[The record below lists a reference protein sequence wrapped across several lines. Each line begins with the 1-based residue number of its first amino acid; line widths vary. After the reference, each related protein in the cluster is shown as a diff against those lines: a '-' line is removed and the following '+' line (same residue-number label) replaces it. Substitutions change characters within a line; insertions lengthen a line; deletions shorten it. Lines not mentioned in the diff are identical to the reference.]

1 MVPGRRSTFPRVTEG
16 GGSPLILK
24 RRAGGNTVP
33 PEGPPAQRGSV
44 SSSDGGPRGSSP
56 HGGRRQLPIPTGT
69 ILQGRYR
76 VTTAL
81 GAGGMST
88 VYKALDLRFANVERV
103 CAVKEMFDGGGD
115 EALRQQRAG
124 NFEREAGLL
133 AVLSHP
139 LIPKIFDYF
148 AEGGSYYLV
157 QEYIP
162 GSNLETLIEQT
173 PDGFLET
180 ELIDWGV
187 AICDVLTYL
196 HGHLPDPIIFRDLK
210 PSNIMI
216 REDRSLMLIDFGIA
230 RSFQQQQRGTM
241 IGTEGYAPPEQYR
254 GVADARTDLYAL
266 GATLHHLATR
276 IDPRFETPFTFDQ
289 RPPRQFNTRISEQ
302 LEAAILKGLA
312 YAPRDRYGSAA
323 EFKAALLR
331 CRSST
336 RRLPSGKLSSGNLPT
351 QAPSRLSTSKA
362 RRAAI
367 LPTSTEQPVAQQAAA
382 TPVAPATARPQIA
395 PAERL
400 VWTATTSDEIR
411 NGGVVAYG
419 LFLVG
424 SYDARLYA
432 FDPLSGAAHWQFAAG
447 RGICATPTVWRD
459 TAIVGSEDGAVYGLA
474 FDSGRLKW
482 RYRTNMPVRSSP
494 RISETGVLIGSDDS
508 FVYKLDPAT
517 GTLLWRYRTYGP
529 VRSSATLHDG
539 LVLIGSDD
547 GFIYALADDSGRQ
560 VWRFAT
566 GRPIFS
572 SPVIEGKVVI
582 CGSMDGSLY
591 GLGVAQGEFRWRFD
605 TGGPVVASAA
615 TRDGRA
621 YVGTSA
627 GRFCALDVATGERIW
642 EVSHGGR
649 ITSSATV
656 TNDCVYYGGLDGAVY
671 CLDRATGE
679 VVWAHALG
687 NPIPASPVLYRDLLI
702 VGGVDGKVY
711 ALATG
716 EDLPA
721 TAEE

>member
-1 MVPGRRSTFPRVTEG
+1 MA
-16 GGSPLILK
+16 LILK
-24 RRAGGNTVP
+24 KRFGGNP
-33 PEGPPAQRGSV
+33 APEDSPASRGAV
-44 SSSDGGPRGSSP
+44 SSSDGGSRGSSP
-56 HGGRRQLPIPTGT
+56 RGQRRQLPIPTDT

-76 VTTAL
+76 VTSAL
-81 GAGGMST
+81 GTGGMST

-115 EALRQQRAG
+115 EALRRQRAG

-157 QEYIP
+157 QEFIP
-162 GSNLETLIEQT
+162 GHNLEALIEQT

-187 AICDVLTYL
+187 AICDVLSYL
-196 HGHLPDPIIFRDLK
+196 HGQLPDPIIFRDLK

-289 RPPRQFNTRISEQ
+289 RPPRKYNARISAQ
-302 LEAAILKGLA
+302 LEEVILKGLA

-331 CRSST
+331 CRSTT
-336 RRLPSGKLSSGNLPT
+336 RRQLASGELEANERGARPP
-351 QAPSRLSTSKA
+351 ARA
-362 RRAAI
+362 RRGTI
-367 LPTSTEQPVAQQAAA
+367 LPTAAGHPLVSGA
-382 TPVAPATARPQIA
+382 APVAPAAQRA
-395 PAERL
+395 PIPSAERL
-400 VWTATTSDEIR
+400 IWTATTADEVR
-411 NGGVVAYG
+411 NGGVVAHG
-419 LFLVG
+419 LFIVG

-432 FDPLSGAAHWQFAAG
+432 FDPLGGSALWQFAAG
-447 RGICATPTVWRD
+447 RGICATPAIWRD
-459 TAIVGSEDGAVYGLA
+459 TAIVGSEDGAVYGIA
-474 FDSGRLKW
+474 CDSGRLKW

-494 RISETGVLIGSDDS
+494 RVGATGVLVGSDDS

-529 VRSSATLHDG
+529 VRSSAALHDG

-560 VWRFAT
+560 IWRFAT
-566 GRPIFS
+566 GHPIFA
-572 SPVIEGKVVI
+572 SPMVEGQVVV
-582 CGSMDGSLY
+582 CGSMDGSIY
-591 GLGVAQGEFRWRFD
+591 GLGAGQGDFRWRFD

-615 TRDGRA
+615 LRDGRA

-627 GRFCALDVATGERIW
+627 GHFYALDVATGERVW
-642 EVSHGGR
+642 EVAHGGR
-649 ITSSATV
+649 VTSSAAV
-656 TNDCVYYGGLDGAVY
+656 TQDCVYYGGLDGAIY
-671 CLDRATGE
+671 CLDRATGA
-679 VVWAHALG
+679 VIWAH
-687 NPIPASPVLYRDLLI
+687 PIGLPVPASPVLHRDLLI
-702 VGGVDGKVY
+702 VGGTDGKIY

-716 EDLPA
+716 ENVPDIPV
-721 TAEE
+721 EE